1 MVGLSATKSVGNIYD
16 PVSLETTFG
25 TTPVADLTFSY
36 TRSDGRTVSAPVTYT
51 GTGLANT
58 LVLQV
63 DPGSGKAKIINDSV
77 FNNIKIDGYSVTS
90 ANGSLLT
97 TDVAGWNSLQ
107 KQGVTGWQE
116 ANPTT
121 TVLSELNPT
130 TSSTLNA
137 GQTLATM
144 TGLFKVGGT
153 QDLAFQFRVPGSGA
167 GTGVINGV
175 VRYLAFGAGAGALGT
190 SAVPEP
196 SSLILLVLG
205 GFTTLVV
212 RRESDLLI
220 DDVPESRPPSISIR
234 SLADSAPLRGGISP
248 KTGPPCG
255 SRNNKAAL

>member
-1 MVGLSATKSVGNIYD
+1 M
-16 PVSLETTFG
+16 
-25 TTPVADLTFSY
+25 
-36 TRSDGRTVSAPVTYT
+36 TYT

-212 RRESDLLI
+212 RPR
-220 DDVPESRPPSISIR
+220 
-234 SLADSAPLRGGISP
+234 
-248 KTGPPCG
+248 K
-255 SRNNKAAL
+255 